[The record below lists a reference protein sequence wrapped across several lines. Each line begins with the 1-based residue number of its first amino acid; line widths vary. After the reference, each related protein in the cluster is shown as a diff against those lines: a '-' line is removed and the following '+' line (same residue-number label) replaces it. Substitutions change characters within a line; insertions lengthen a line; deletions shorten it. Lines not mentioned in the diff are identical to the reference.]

1 MSLAYRGTRRRLI
14 RFLALQNKKLKGL
27 WSHSEV
33 VKTAAG
39 NNSKAAE
46 IIEFER
52 RREFEKAT
60 R

>member
-1 MSLAYRGTRRRLI
+1 MSLAYRRTRRTLI
-14 RFLALQNKKLKGL
+14 RFLALQNKELKGL

-52 RREFEKAT
+52 Q
-60 R
+60 